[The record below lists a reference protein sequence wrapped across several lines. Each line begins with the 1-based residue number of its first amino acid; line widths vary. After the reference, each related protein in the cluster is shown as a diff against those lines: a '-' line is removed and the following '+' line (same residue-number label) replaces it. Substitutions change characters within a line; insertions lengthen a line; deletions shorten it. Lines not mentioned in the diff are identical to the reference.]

1 MAENSFKNVSTQP
14 KPFFLLP
21 VKTLFLL
28 GGVFSAFFILIVGL
42 VFFDYTN
49 SMDNAIFS
57 LMRSNSSSPILDQT
71 LRRVV
76 FLGSSQFVLPLSLLV
91 GVFLS
96 LYRKNLALGVWFVLS
111 VILFEA
117 LLESLKHLLAH
128 SIQWLSHSAN
138 FPSAIALSLTLFYG
152 LLVLLIPHLITH
164 QIFQNILSCSLL
176 GLILLIGLVLIVLGV
191 SFSSVLGGFCLGAL
205 GACFSI
211 GIYLSVFQKI

>member
-14 KPFFLLP
+14 KIFFLLQ

-28 GGVFSAFFILIVGL
+28 GGVFSAFFIMIAGL
-42 VFFDYTN
+42 VLFGYTN

-57 LMRSNSSSPILDQT
+57 LMRSNSSNPILDQT
-71 LRRVV
+71 LQRIV

-96 LYRKNLALGVWFVLS
+96 LYRRNLALGVWFVLS
-111 VILFEA
+111 VVLFEA
-117 LLESLKHLLAH
+117 LLESLKHLLAY
-128 SIQWLSHSAN
+128 SIQWLSRNAN
-138 FPSAIALSLTLFYG
+138 FPNATALSLALFYG
-152 LLVLLIPHLITH
+152 LLILLIPHLITH
-164 QIFQNILSCSLL
+164 QTLKNILFYSLF
-176 GLILLIGLVLIVLGV
+176 GLILLIGLALIVLGV

>member
-28 GGVFSAFFILIVGL
+28 GGVFSAFFIMIAGL
-42 VFFDYTN
+42 VLFGYTN

-57 LMRSNSSSPILDQT
+57 LMRSNSSNPILDQT
-71 LRRVV
+71 LQRIV

-96 LYRKNLALGVWFVLS
+96 LYRRNLALGVWFVLS

-117 LLESLKHLLAH
+117 LLESLKHLFSY
-128 SIQWLSHSAN
+128 SIQRFSHSTN
-138 FPSAIALSLTLFYG
+138 FPNATALSLALFYG

-164 QIFQNILSCSLL
+164 QTLKNILFYSLF
-176 GLILLIGLVLIVLGV
+176 GLIFLIGLVLILLGV